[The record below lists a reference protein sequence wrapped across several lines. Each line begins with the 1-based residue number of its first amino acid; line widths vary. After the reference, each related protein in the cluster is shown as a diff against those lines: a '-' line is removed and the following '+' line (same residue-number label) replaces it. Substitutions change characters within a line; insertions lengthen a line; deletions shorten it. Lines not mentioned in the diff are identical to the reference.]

1 MLNRIVATT
10 AAVTAI
16 GGLFLGLS
24 FLATPRAG
32 FDTVETGVGSGPASR
47 SDSAVV
53 PDSAVEAGSLA
64 AADMAGFAVAV
75 PLSVAADAMPVAAIA
90 STATEADAIVAEEAP
105 ADPVQRR
112 TVSLGRG
119 DTLMELL
126 LESDVPSAEAQQI
139 VTAMRRVHDPRKLRA
154 GQDFTLLFE
163 AAGGAE
169 RFLGLEFQPAVERSV
184 TVSRTDAGF
193 SAESVETPLE
203 RRLTVAEGAID
214 FSFDQAAG
222 EAGVPAPIRSV
233 LINQLFSYD
242 VDWQRDI
249 QRGDRFEIL
258 YETLTTADGQVA
270 RAGGIVFA
278 ALTLSGKRLPV
289 YRFEDDSG
297 VVDYFNAKGESIR
310 KALLRTP
317 IDGARLTS
325 GFGMRRHPILGYSKM
340 HKGVDFAAP
349 VGTPIYAAGNGV
361 VEEVGPK
368 GAYGNYVRIR
378 HNNEIATAYAHLSR
392 FGRNIRK
399 GARVGQGDVI
409 GFVGNTGRS
418 TGPHLHYEVM
428 RRGKQVN
435 PLSVDLPTGRT
446 LGGKEL
452 KRFRQVVAEI
462 DAQYRQARDGGLALV
477 SAPPVPAA
485 GTSCA
490 KAPGC

>member
-1 MLNRIVATT
+1 MLNRIAATT

-16 GGLFLGLS
+16 GALLLGVSLIPLQRDAHEARS
-24 FLATPRAG
+24 DLATLDIA
-32 FDTVETGVGSGPASR
+32 
-47 SDSAVV
+47 AVT
-53 PDSAVEAGSLA
+53 EA
-64 AADMAGFAVAV
+64 AAPAVAIPEPAAEAESAPAAIADV
-75 PLSVAADAMPVAAIA
+75 AGAMADPVASAADAL
-90 STATEADAIVAEEAP
+90 VAEEVP

-126 LESDVPSAEAQQI
+126 IEADVPTGDAQQ
-139 VTAMRRVHDPRKLRA
+139 VVAALRKAHDPRKLRA

-163 AAGGAE
+163 ADGDAE
-169 RFLGLEFQPAVERSV
+169 RLLGLEFQPAIERSV
-184 TVSRTDAGF
+184 SVTRTDAGF
-193 SAESVETPLE
+193 TAETIETPLE
-203 RRLTVAEGAID
+203 RRLTVAEGSID
-214 FSFDQAAG
+214 FSFDQAASA
-222 EAGVPAPIRSV
+222 AGVPAPVRAV

-249 QRGDRFEIL
+249 QRGDGFEIL
-258 YETLTTADGQVA
+258 YETLTTQDGQVA
-270 RAGGIVFA
+270 KAGGIVFA
-278 ALTLSGKRLPV
+278 ALTLSGKRMPV
-289 YRFEDDSG
+289 YRFEDDQG

-317 IDGARLTS
+317 IDGARLSS
-325 GFGMRRHPILGYSKM
+325 GFGMRRHPVLGYSKM

-349 VGTPIYAAGNGV
+349 TGTPIYAAGNGV

-368 GAYGNYVRIR
+368 GAYGNYIRIR

-392 FGRNIRK
+392 FGRNIRR
-399 GARVGQGDVI
+399 GARVSQGDVI

-428 RRGKQVN
+428 KRGRQVN

-446 LGGKEL
+446 LAGKEL
-452 KRFRQVVAEI
+452 ARFRQVMAEI
-462 DAQYRQARDGGLALV
+462 DAQYQQAKGDGVAMV
-477 SAPPVPAA
+477 SATPGDRPDADK
-485 GTSCA
+485 SCA

>member
-1 MLNRIVATT
+1 MLNRIAATT
-10 AAVTAI
+10 AAATAI
-16 GGLFLGLS
+16 AGL
-24 FLATPRAG
+24 
-32 FDTVETGVGSGPASR
+32 V
-47 SDSAVV
+47 
-53 PDSAVEAGSLA
+53 LA
-64 AADMAGFAVAV
+64 AALLPAQRAARDAQAPDTIDIAAVMDAAAPALAPEPAVAE
-75 PLSVAADAMPVAAIA
+75 PAAPADTAQATVAVTASIPAPDAGA
-90 STATEADAIVAEEAP
+90 ADAIVAEEAP
-105 ADPVQRR
+105 EDPIQRR
-112 TVSLGRG
+112 TVSLRRG

-126 LESDVPSAEAQQI
+126 LEADVPGAEAQQ
-139 VTAMRRVHDPRKLRA
+139 VVAAMRKVHDPRKLRA
-154 GQDFTLLFE
+154 GQDFILIFE
-163 AAGGAE
+163 AAAE
-169 RFLGLEFQPAVERSV
+169 SERLLGLEFQPAIERSV
-184 TVSRTDAGF
+184 AVTRTEAGF
-193 SAESVETPLE
+193 KAETVETPLQ
-203 RRLTVAEGAID
+203 RRLTVAEGTID
-214 FSFDQAAG
+214 FSFDQAASA
-222 EAGVPAPIRSV
+222 AGVPAPVRAV

-249 QRGDRFEIL
+249 QRGDGFEIL
-258 YETLTTADGQVA
+258 YETLTTEDGQVA

-289 YRFEDDSG
+289 YRFEDDQG

-349 VGTPIYAAGNGV
+349 TGTPIYAAGNGV

-392 FGRNIRK
+392 FGRNIRR
-399 GARVGQGDVI
+399 GARVTQGDVI
-409 GFVGNTGRS
+409 GFVGSTGRS

-446 LGGKEL
+446 LDGKEM

-462 DAQYRQARDGGLALV
+462 DAQYRAAKEGGVALI
-477 SAPPVPAA
+477 SSTAEAAPAPA
-485 GTSCA
+485 GKGCTR
-490 KAPGC
+490 APGC